1 MAELGSSPLM
11 RWGPFLKVENSPL
24 CGEFQKGEAF
34 KYVEKEFFCE
44 ITSCLDSKSI
54 HKGTQ

>member
-1 MAELGSSPLM
+1 M